1 MVSLIP
7 RLSSFAVSG
16 TPARA
21 QVSDLISVLRF
32 LRIND
37 LVEPTRMWNR
47 LLKHGFKDLFVSLF
61 QKYSV
66 RLASMSPKV
75 GIFTDPVYDQDVE
88 VFCQERVDDT

>member
-32 LRIND
+32 LRVSD
-37 LVEPTRMWNR
+37 LVKPTRMWNR
-47 LLKHGFKDLFVSLF
+47 LLKHEFKDLFVSLF

-66 RLASMSPKV
+66 RLASMSRKV
-75 GIFTDPVYDQDVE
+75 VIVTDSVY
-88 VFCQERVDDT
+88 CTGR

>member
-21 QVSDLISVLRF
+21 QVSDLMSVLRF
-32 LRIND
+32 LRVND
-37 LVEPTRMWNR
+37 LVEPARVWNK
-47 LLKHGFKDLFVSLF
+47 LLKHPFKDFFVSLF
-61 QKYSV
+61 QQYSV

-75 GIFTDPVYDQDVE
+75 VIITDPVSN
-88 VFCQERVDDT
+88 TGH